1 MRGCR
6 SGVVCGDGVIGTAYI
21 AVCDDEIVAVF
32 EDAADADLFWLR
44 NNGVTD
50 CWIYEA
56 DFYPSQAME
65 RAERPNTN

>member
-1 MRGCR
+1 MR
-6 SGVVCGDGVIGTAYI
+6 TAYI

-44 NNGVTD
+44 NCGVTD

-56 DFYPSQAME
+56 DFYPS
-65 RAERPNTN
+65 RATR

>member
-1 MRGCR
+1 MR
-6 SGVVCGDGVIGTAYI
+6 TAYI

-44 NNGVTD
+44 NRGVTD

-56 DFYPSQAME
+56 DFYPSRAMRNGGRDE
-65 RAERPNTN
+65 